1 MRVGRRRA
9 ALQTTAGSWVVFMG
23 DSITRHLFEAYLQV
37 MDPDFLAQAPKRG
50 VRTHRSRSPTPY

>member
-37 MDPDFLAQAPKRG
+37 MDPDEAHLAQVPMRG
-50 VRTHRSRSPTPY
+50 VRTHPPDS